1 LAADIK
7 ASDPTQLFEEIWPK
21 LREDLNAIKQEIS
34 TQGYKVLIL
43 RPLRVSLHQLRGR
56 LGFLVVLSREK
67 ADELLNVLRMGL
79 HYTVDMEFGLHKQ
92 LAVFVIILK
101 FAETKQA
108 VVYPV
113 YYHTNLE
120 WFIKDQGKQG
130 LYTFFS
136 VQGGNVIGE
145 IYLGSHKAYLYSQ
158 YVR

>member
-1 LAADIK
+1 MAANIK
-7 ASDPTQLFEEIWPK
+7 TGDPVQLFEEIWPK
-21 LREDLNAIKQEIS
+21 LMDDLNAIKQEIS
-34 TQGYKVLIL
+34 TYGYKVLIL

-56 LGFLVVLSREK
+56 LGFLVVLSSEK
-67 ADELLNVLRMGL
+67 ADELLDVLKRGL
-79 HYTVDMEFGLHKQ
+79 HYTVDMEFGLYKQ

-101 FAETKQA
+101 FAETRHA
-108 VVYPV
+108 VIYPV

-120 WFIKDQGKQG
+120 WFIEDRGKQG

-136 VQGGNVIGE
+136 VGVGNIIGE

>member
-1 LAADIK
+1 
-7 ASDPTQLFEEIWPK
+7 
-21 LREDLNAIKQEIS
+21 
-34 TQGYKVLIL
+34 
-43 RPLRVSLHQLRGR
+43 
-56 LGFLVVLSREK
+56 
-67 ADELLNVLRMGL
+67 LLNVLRRGL

-101 FAETKQA
+101 FAETRQA

-136 VQGGNVIGE
+136 VQVGNVIGE

>member
-1 LAADIK
+1 LVADIK

-34 TQGYKVLIL
+34 SQDYKVLIL

-67 ADELLNVLRMGL
+67 ADELLNVLRRGL
-79 HYTVDMEFGLHKQ
+79 HYTVDMEFGLHEQ

-101 FAETKQA
+101 FAETRQA

>member
-1 LAADIK
+1 LAANIK
-7 ASDPTQLFEEIWPK
+7 TGDPAQLFEEIWPK
-21 LREDLNAIKQEIS
+21 LMDDLNAIKEEIS
-34 TQGYKVLIL
+34 TLGYKVLIL
-43 RPLRVSLHQLRGR
+43 RPLRVSLHQVRGR
-56 LGFLVVLSREK
+56 LGFLVVLSGDE
-67 ADELLNVLRMGL
+67 ADELLDVLKRGL
-79 HYTVDMEFGLHKQ
+79 HYIVDMEFGLHKQ

-108 VVYPV
+108 VIYPV

-136 VQGGNVIGE
+136 TGVGNIIGE